1 MRQRAGPGLGNGELG
16 EDLQVMLI
24 LGTAAAAA
32 ATAEGLGFHAG
43 WSGIGPQ
50 TAATRARKRAAPEEC
65 WTLVRSGHRGEGG
78 RGRGKLGEA
87 EAEGRLLP
95 TVKTG
100 SRVMSKGEV
109 LAQNDGSKTP
119 SPGGRSGAVRP
130 LVLPPFFRA
139 AFEAAIVREGSK
151 TPSPEGAFRRRSE
164 RDTTLTLAKEDQRK
178 RAPR

>member
-65 WTLVRSGHRGEGG
+65 WTLVRSGHRDEGD

-119 SPGGRSGAVRP
+119 SPGGRGGRSGAVSPR
-130 LVLPPFFRA
+130 VCLP
-139 AFEAAIVREGSK
+139 
-151 TPSPEGAFRRRSE
+151 TMPSLRRLR
-164 RDTTLTLAKEDQRK
+164 
-178 RAPR
+178 